1 MKLINWHA
9 QLVSILLVGWIDPD
23 RERSSFNDFGGG
35 KFDTESV
42 FMVVGSGRNFYW
54 LSIWIAT

>member
-1 MKLINWHA
+1 MKLIIWQD

-23 RERSSFNDFGGG
+23 RERSSFNDFGGC

-42 FMVVGSGRNFYW
+42 FLVVGVILY
-54 LSIWIAT
+54 